1 VSAAVAIDG
10 AAPFRP
16 IGHTWRGWQG
26 RRIRTFVFL
35 LAILLVNY
43 TLFRPSP
50 VDIAFATAFALTVF
64 CRQQI
69 TPTAFA
75 FFVLIF
81 IWHISMMSASLRFA
95 DDEEVVYQMAKISY
109 AISIGL
115 CACLVA
121 VHWTSAQ
128 LHRFLAVWILSTT
141 IASTLGILGFS
152 LGIPDFTWD
161 GRAKGLLDDPNMY
174 GAFLLPALF
183 GCIYFVHLGRRRSL
197 YLGCLAWITLGLML
211 SFSRVAIVAYLL
223 LGAILV
229 FILNRRAL
237 LRVVLYAAAGG
248 VVVAVVGVC
257 AALFIEGFDDKLLD
271 RFTFAKDYDLGEQ
284 GRLARYAGSIAFIL
298 EHPRGMG
305 LLQYEK
311 IFPEP
316 IHNIWI
322 SSFMNF
328 GWAAGFAWSMLVVF
342 SITISIRNYRRTG
355 DLICL
360 VLLFGWI
367 GILLCA
373 LLHEAE
379 RWRPLWLITGIL
391 WGVNVRNW
399 PPRAPA
405 PVPPSY
411 SAAVAKTPAPGRPA
425 LASA

>member
-128 LHRFLAVWILSTT
+128 LHCFLAVWILSTT

>member
-1 VSAAVAIDG
+1 MSAAVAIDG

>member
-1 VSAAVAIDG
+1 VSAALALDTAG
-10 AAPFRP
+10 FRP
-16 IGHTWRGWQG
+16 AGHTWRGWQG
-26 RRIRTFVFL
+26 RRVRTFVFL
-35 LAILLVNY
+35 LAVLLVNY

-81 IWHISMMSASLRFA
+81 TWHISMMSASLRFA

-115 CACLVA
+115 CACLVT
-121 VHWTSAQ
+121 VHWTSEQ
-128 LHRFLAVWILSTT
+128 LHRFLRVWILSAA
-141 IASTLGILGFS
+141 IASTLGIIGFS
-152 LGIPDFTWD
+152 LGVTDFTWD
-161 GRAKGLLDDPNMY
+161 GRAKGLFDDPNMY
-174 GAFLLPALF
+174 GAFLLTALY
-183 GCIYFVHLGRRRSL
+183 GCIYLVHLGRRRWL

-211 SFSRVAIVAYLL
+211 SFSRIAIVAYLL
-223 LGAILV
+223 LGAALV

-237 LRVVLYAAAGG
+237 LRVLLYAAGGG

-271 RFTFAKDYDLGEQ
+271 RFTFAKEYDLGEQ
-284 GRLARYAGSIAFIL
+284 GRLARYIGSVGFIL
-298 EHPRGMG
+298 DHPRGMG

-328 GWAAGFAWSMLVVF
+328 GWAAGFAWSLLVIF
-342 SITISIRNYRRTG
+342 SIALSIRNYRTTG

-360 VLLFGWI
+360 VLLFGWL
-367 GILLCA
+367 GIFLCA

-379 RWRPLWLITGIL
+379 RWRHMWLLTGIL

-399 PPRAPA
+399 PPRHAAPR
-405 PVPPSY
+405 PVPYP
-411 SAAVAKTPAPGRPA
+411 AAIARTMAARPA
-425 LASA
+425 AATA